1 MQEEIRHGAGLRY
14 GISEGIVGVG
24 GNDIALRIAVAEDV
38 AVGVI
43 VRDVE
48 LLSGGVARPAR
59 PLKS

>member
-1 MQEEIRHGAGLRY
+1 MPEEICERAGLRY
-14 GISEGIVGVG
+14 CVAEGVVGIG